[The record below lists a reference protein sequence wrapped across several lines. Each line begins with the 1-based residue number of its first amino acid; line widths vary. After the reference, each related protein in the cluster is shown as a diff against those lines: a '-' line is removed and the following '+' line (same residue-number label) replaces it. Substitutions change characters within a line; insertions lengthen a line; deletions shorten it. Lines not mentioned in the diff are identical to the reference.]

1 MRATQ
6 ACLALLW
13 TAALVPVLLG
23 SLPDSPLRPS
33 LGFRQDVIA
42 LAPQGWAF
50 FTRDP
55 REPVDRV
62 YARPGAGPS
71 IGPEWVQVT
80 YTNSSRRNWL
90 GLKRDARALNVEL
103 ASLLAEVDPAQWSDC
118 PDRLETCLRDRD
130 VPAVAVVNRSRT
142 RALCGDLLVERR
154 PPAPW
159 AWSRAKRPVLLASRI
174 ARLDVRCGHDGG
186 RP

>member
-1 MRATQ
+1 MRPAQ
-6 ACLALLW
+6 VCVALLW
-13 TAALVPVLLG
+13 AAAIGPVLLG

-33 LGFRQDVIA
+33 LGFRQDMIA
-42 LAPQGWAF
+42 IAPQGWAF

-62 YARPGAGPS
+62 YAPLQAGPS
-71 IGPEWVQVT
+71 AGPEWAQVT

-103 ASLLAEVDPAQWSDC
+103 ASLLSEVDPAQWRDC
-118 PDRLETCLRDRD
+118 PGRIETCLRERD
-130 VPAVAVVNRSRT
+130 VPAVAVVNRSRI
-142 RALCGDLLVERR
+142 RALCGSILVERR

-159 AWSRAKRPVLLASRI
+159 AWSRAKRPVLLDSKI
-174 ARLDVRCGHDGG
+174 ARLEVRCDRDGD

>member
-1 MRATQ
+1 MRPAQ
-6 ACLALLW
+6 VCVAFLW
-13 TAALVPVLLG
+13 AAAIGPVLLG
-23 SLPDSPLRPS
+23 SMPDSPLRPS
-33 LGFRQDVIA
+33 LSFRQDVIA
-42 LAPQGWAF
+42 IAPQGWAF

-62 YARPGAGPS
+62 YTRS
-71 IGPEWVQVT
+71 GPEWVQVT

-103 ASLLAEVDPAQWSDC
+103 ASLLSEVDPALWRNC
-118 PDRLETCLRDRD
+118 PGRLETCLRERD
-130 VPAVAVVNRSRT
+130 VPAVAVVNRSRI
-142 RALCGDLLVERR
+142 RALCGEILVERR

-159 AWSRAKRPVLLASRI
+159 AWSRAKRPVLLDSKI
-174 ARLDVRCGHDGG
+174 ARLDVRCDRDGG

>member
-1 MRATQ
+1 MRTAQ

-13 TAALVPVLLG
+13 AAAIVPVLIG

-33 LGFRQDVIA
+33 MAFRRDVIA
-42 LAPQGWAF
+42 IAPQGWAF

-62 YARPGAGPS
+62 YARRGA
-71 IGPEWVQVT
+71 EWVQVT

-103 ASLLAEVDPAQWSDC
+103 ASLLTEVDEAQWRDC
-118 PDRLETCLRDRD
+118 PGRLEGCLRERD

-142 RALCGDLLVERR
+142 RALCGDILVERR

-159 AWSRAKRPVLLASRI
+159 AWSRAKRPVLLDSRI
-174 ARLDVRCGHDGG
+174 ARIDARCAPDGG